1 MASRNKTTS
10 VIIST
15 LLSISAVAFN
25 LTASAQPSQEGL
37 RDNAQQERRDN
48 PQSSPNR
55 PSTQNQ
61 PQTHNQRPSSS
72 PGNNNQA
79 RPQQSHETGRKAA
92 PSRNHTTPAAQQHPS
107 QARHGA
113 GPDDRYRK
121 GDTLPQP
128 YQGRRY
134 YVSQPERYN
143 LPAPGHGQRWVK
155 VGADY
160 VLITIATGLIID
172 LVIHPR

>member
-1 MASRNKTTS
+1 MASRDKTTS

-15 LLSISAVAFN
+15 LLGISAVAFN
-25 LTASAQPSQEGL
+25 LTASAQAPQESL

-48 PQSSPNR
+48 PQASPNR

-61 PQTHNQRPSSS
+61 PQTHNQHPASS
-72 PGNNNQA
+72 PGNSN
-79 RPQQSHETGRKAA
+79 
-92 PSRNHTTPAAQQHPS
+92 

-172 LVIHPR
+172 LVLNH